1 MWKLGFVYEAAFVI
15 WGITSMRNLV
25 SPKSESTLRDFPPGR
40 LLSLVSVQTD
50 LSPKKVRIY
59 D

>member
-1 MWKLGFVYEAAFVI
+1 
-15 WGITSMRNLV
+15 MRNLV
-25 SPKSESTLRDFPPGR
+25 SPKSESTLRDFPLGR

-50 LSPKKVRIY
+50 LSPKKVRIH